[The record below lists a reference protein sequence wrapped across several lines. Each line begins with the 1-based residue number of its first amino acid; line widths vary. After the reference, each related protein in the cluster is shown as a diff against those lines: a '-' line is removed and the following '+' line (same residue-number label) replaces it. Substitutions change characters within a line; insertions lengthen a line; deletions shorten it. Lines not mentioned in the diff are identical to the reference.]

1 MHRRYLPENKL
12 SKNKIRTP
20 ISKCHRGQVH
30 EVYAAKSC
38 VCLATE
44 LEADVSFFF
53 TCSLCFLSHRFPF
66 PERSICYHALFS
78 GLLFLILNLLNT
90 SRSHFDLCCL
100 FLHALAQGS
109 SLFVDEYVYPG

>member
-53 TCSLCFLSHRFPF
+53 HMLTLFFISQVSIPRKIHLLSCP
-66 PERSICYHALFS
+66 LFW
-78 GLLFLILNLLNT
+78 LIISNSKST
-90 SRSHFDLCCL
+90 EHF
-100 FLHALAQGS
+100 
-109 SLFVDEYVYPG
+109 

>member
-53 TCSLCFLSHRFPF
+53 SHARFVFYLTGFHSQKDPSVIMPSFLAYYF
-66 PERSICYHALFS
+66 
-78 GLLFLILNLLNT
+78 
-90 SRSHFDLCCL
+90 
-100 FLHALAQGS
+100 
-109 SLFVDEYVYPG
+109 